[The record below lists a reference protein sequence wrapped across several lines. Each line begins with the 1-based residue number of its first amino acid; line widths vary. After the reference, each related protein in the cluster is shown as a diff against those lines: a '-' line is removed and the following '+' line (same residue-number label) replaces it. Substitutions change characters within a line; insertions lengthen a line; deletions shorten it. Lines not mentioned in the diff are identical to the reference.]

1 MPFTPMT
8 KRFVMSQPERIWIA
22 GHNGLVGRAL
32 VRALP
37 TARVLTVSRD
47 ELDLRDQT
55 ATAAWINHHKPD
67 AIILAAATVGGIGDN
82 AARPAD
88 FLYDNMMIAAHVI
101 HAAHGAGVDR
111 LLFLGSSCIY
121 PRDAAQPINEDSLLS
136 GALEPTN
143 EAYALAKIAG
153 IKLCQSYR
161 RQYGRRYNAVMPCNL
176 YGPHDR
182 FDEVRSH
189 VIPALMLKMH
199 RAKMSGAD
207 TLALWGTGSPLR
219 EFLHVDDLARAVLLA
234 LAAYDAEA
242 PLNIGTGTEI
252 SIRDLA
258 RALAQVTGYQGD
270 IVFNPAFPD
279 GTPRKVLDSTRMRA
293 LGWQPHIDL
302 LPGLH
307 DTYSWF
313 CQNEHILTRAA

>member
-1 MPFTPMT
+1 
-8 KRFVMSQPERIWIA
+8 MSLPERIWVA
-22 GHNGLVGRAL
+22 GHNGMVGRAL
-32 VRALP
+32 LRALP
-37 TARVLTVSRD
+37 PEQVLRASRT
-47 ELDLRDQT
+47 ELDLRDQA
-55 ATAAWINHHKPD
+55 ATTAWINHHKPG

-121 PRDAAQPINEDSLLS
+121 PRDAAQPIREDSLLT

-161 RQYGRRYNAVMPCNL
+161 RQYGRRYSAVMPCNL

-182 FDEVRSH
+182 FDTFRSH

-199 RAKMSGAD
+199 RAKMAGAD
-207 TLALWGTGSPLR
+207 TLELWGTGTPLR
-219 EFLHVDDLARAVLLA
+219 EFLHVDDLARAVVQA
-234 LAAYDAEA
+234 LTDYDGDM
-242 PLNIGTGTEI
+242 PLNIGSGHEI
-252 SIRDLA
+252 SIRDLVT
-258 RALAQVTGYQGD
+258 LMAQVTGYQGK

-302 LPGLH
+302 INGLQ

-313 CQNEHILTRAA
+313 CQNEHVLTRAA

>member
-1 MPFTPMT
+1 MPMT
-8 KRFVMSQPERIWIA
+8 KRSAMPPPLPERIWVA

-37 TARVLTVSRD
+37 PGRVLGVSRA
-47 ELDLRDQT
+47 ELDLRDQA
-55 ATAAWINHHKPD
+55 ATRDWVRHHQPD
-67 AIILAAATVGGIGDN
+67 AIIMAAATVGGIGDN

-88 FLYDNMMIAAHVI
+88 FLYDNMMMAANVIEAAH
-101 HAAHGAGVDR
+101 HAGVDR

-121 PRDAAQPINEDSLLS
+121 PRDAAQPLAEDSLLT

-153 IKLCQSYR
+153 VRLCQFYR
-161 RQYGRRYNAVMPCNL
+161 RQYGRHYHALMPCNL

-182 FDEVRSH
+182 FDLQRAH

-199 RAKMSGAD
+199 HARAAGAEKL
-207 TLALWGTGSPLR
+207 TLWGTGTPLR
-219 EFLHVDDLARAVLLA
+219 EFLHVDDLAQAVLRA
-234 LAAYDAEA
+234 LSDYDGAD
-242 PLNIGTGTEI
+242 PLNIGSGAEI

-258 RALAQVTGYQGD
+258 LMLAEVTGYRGE
-270 IVFNPAFPD
+270 IVFDPAFPD
-279 GTPRKVLDSTRMRA
+279 GTPRKLLESTRIQA
-293 LGWQPHIDL
+293 LGWRPHIDL
-302 LPGLH
+302 RSGLH
-307 DTYSWF
+307 DTYDWF

>member
-1 MPFTPMT
+1 ML
-8 KRFVMSQPERIWIA
+8 RPERIWVA

-37 TARVLTVSRD
+37 PESVLRVSRD

-55 ATAAWINHHKPD
+55 ATRDWIHQHKPD

-88 FLYDNMMIAAHVI
+88 FLYDNIMMAANVI
-101 HAAHGAGVDR
+101 HAAHGAGVAR
-111 LLFLGSSCIY
+111 LLFLGSSCVY
-121 PRDAAQPINEDSLLS
+121 PRDAVQPIAEDSLLT

-161 RQYGRRYNAVMPCNL
+161 RQYGRRYNALMPCNL

-182 FDEVRSH
+182 FDAARSH

-199 RAKMSGAD
+199 RARISGAD
-207 TLALWGTGSPLR
+207 TIELWGTGMPLR
-219 EFLHVDDLARAVLLA
+219 EFLHVDDLARAAVLA
-234 LAAYDAEA
+234 LSDYDGDA
-242 PLNIGTGTEI
+242 PLNIGSGVEI

-258 RALAQVTGYQGD
+258 LTMAHVTGYQGK
-270 IVFNPAFPD
+270 IAFNPDFPD
-279 GTPRKVLDSTRMRA
+279 GTPCKLLDSAHLRA

-302 LPGLH
+302 MAGLQ
-307 DTYSWF
+307 DTYDWF
-313 CQNEHILTRAA
+313 CQNEHILIRAA

>member
-1 MPFTPMT
+1 MPYMPMM
-8 KRFVMSQPERIWIA
+8 KRYAMSRRERIWVA

-37 TARVLTVSRD
+37 PAHVLCVPRD
-47 ELDLRDQT
+47 QLDLRDQA
-55 ATAAWINHHKPD
+55 ATTSWIHHHKPD

-88 FLYDNMMIAAHVI
+88 FLYDNMMIAANVI

-121 PRDAAQPINEDSLLS
+121 PRDAVQPITEDALLT

-161 RQYGRRYNAVMPCNL
+161 AQYGRRYSAVMPCNL

-182 FDEVRSH
+182 FDEWRSH

-199 RAKMSGAD
+199 RAKMTGAD
-207 TLALWGTGSPLR
+207 HLELWGTGNPLR
-219 EFLHVDDLARAVLLA
+219 EFLHVDDLAQAVLRA
-234 LAAYDAEA
+234 LADYDDEM
-242 PLNIGTGTEI
+242 PLNIGSGTEI
-252 SIRDLA
+252 SICDLA
-258 RALAQVTGYQGD
+258 VMMAQVTGYQGK

-279 GTPRKVLDSTRMRA
+279 GTPRKILDSTRIRA

-302 LPGLH
+302 MRGLH

-313 CQNEHILTRAA
+313 CQNEHIAHRAA

>member
-1 MPFTPMT
+1 MLYVLMM
-8 KRFVMSQPERIWIA
+8 KRYVMSRPDRIWVA
-22 GHNGLVGRAL
+22 GHNGMVGRAL

-37 TARVLTVSRD
+37 TASVLSVGRD
-47 ELDLRDQT
+47 ALDLRDQA
-55 ATAAWINHHKPD
+55 ATTAWINQYKPD

-88 FLYDNMMIAAHVI
+88 FLYDNMMMAANVI

-121 PRDAAQPINEDSLLS
+121 PRDALQPIKEEALLT

-153 IKLCQSYR
+153 IRLCQSYR
-161 RQYGRRYNAVMPCNL
+161 AQYGRRYSAVMPCNL

-182 FDEVRSH
+182 FDEFRSH

-199 RAKMSGAD
+199 RAKMTGVD
-207 TLALWGTGSPLR
+207 VLELWGTGKPLR
-219 EFLHVDDLARAVLLA
+219 EFLHVDDLAHAVLKA
-234 LAAYDAEA
+234 LADYDEDR
-242 PLNIGTGTEI
+242 PLNIGSGIEI

-258 RALAQVTGYQGD
+258 ILMARVTGYQGK

-279 GTPRKVLDSTRMRA
+279 GTPRKVLDSARIRA

-302 LPGLH
+302 MRGLQ

-313 CQNEHILTRAA
+313 CQNEHILHRAA